1 MTSLICG
8 SLAFDTIMSFHG
20 RFSEALLADQL
31 HKINVAFLV
40 PGIRREYGG
49 CAGNIAYNLKLLGG
63 DPLIMATIGQDG
75 APYLERLKN
84 QGISSRCIRSFD
96 DAYTAQAFIT
106 TDADNNQI
114 TAFHPGAMGNSHH
127 NKISEA
133 GDVKLAIVAPDGRDG
148 MIEHARDCAAAK
160 IPFIFDPGQGLP
172 MFSGLELIDFIE
184 LATYVAVNDYE
195 AELLTERTGLS
206 LPEISQRVSALVV
219 TRGEQGAEIFT
230 ADGRFDIPVVRVH
243 QVIDPTGCGDAFR
256 AGMLFGLTRG
266 MDWVT
271 IGRLA
276 SLMGAIKIAS
286 QGGQNH
292 APTRD
297 AIEDHFH
304 KEFGYRF

>member
-8 SLAFDTIMSFHG
+8 SLAFDTIMSFGG

-40 PGIRREYGG
+40 PGIRREFGG
-49 CAGNIAYNLKLLGG
+49 CAGNIAYNLKLLNG
-63 DPLIMATIGQDG
+63 DPLIMATIGQDS
-75 APYLERLKN
+75 APYIDRFDKL
-84 QGISSRCIRSFD
+84 GISRRCIKLIDSS
-96 DAYTAQAFIT
+96 YTAQAFIT
-106 TDADNNQI
+106 TDIDSNQI
-114 TAFHPGAMGNSHH
+114 TAFHPGAMAMSHQI
-127 NKISEA
+127 KIADA
-133 GDVKLAIVAPDGRDG
+133 GKVSIAIIAPDGRDG
-148 MIEHARDCAAAK
+148 MIEHASDCAAAN

-172 MFSGLELIDFIE
+172 MFNGEELTHFIE

-206 LPEISQRVSALVV
+206 LQQIAERVSALIV

-230 ADGRFDIPVVRVH
+230 SDGRLDVPVVNVADI
-243 QVIDPTGCGDAFR
+243 VDPTGCGDAFR

-266 MDWVT
+266 MDWMT
-271 IGRLA
+271 IGRLS

-292 APTRD
+292 SPTID
-297 AIEDHFH
+297 QIEDRFFQ
-304 KEFGYRF
+304 EYGYRF